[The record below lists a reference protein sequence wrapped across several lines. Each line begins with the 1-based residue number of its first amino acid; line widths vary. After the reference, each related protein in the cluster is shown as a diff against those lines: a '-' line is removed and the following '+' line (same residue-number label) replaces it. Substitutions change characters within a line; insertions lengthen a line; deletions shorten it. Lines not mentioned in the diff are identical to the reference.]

1 MDHLS
6 TQNSRKTRVSS
17 ETYNRSRRSKLS
29 LPVLLLSLTVL
40 LANCTPMTQRQETV
54 PNRPETR
61 VYQSRLDIIR
71 EAVKRVLDKKKFYLD
86 EEQSNSLYIQSEWLV
101 EGRYRSMVKAA
112 LKPLERNRTEVRLH
126 ILVEKKGMFK
136 DGWEPADEIGIDVYR
151 SFLDDVEMEG
161 YRVLYDGA

>member
-6 TQNSRKTRVSS
+6 TQNSRKTKVSRGS
-17 ETYNRSRRSKLS
+17 YNRSGSSSLS
-29 LPVLLLSLTVL
+29 LSALLLSVAVL
-40 LANCTPMTQRQETV
+40 LVHCTPLTQRQETV

-71 EAVKRVLDKKKFYLD
+71 EAVKRVLDKKKFFLD
-86 EEQSNSLYIQSEWLV
+86 EEQSNSLYIQSEWLE

-112 LKPLERNRTEVRLH
+112 LKPLERSRTEVRLH

-136 DGWEPADEIGIDVYR
+136 EAWEPEDEIGIDVYR